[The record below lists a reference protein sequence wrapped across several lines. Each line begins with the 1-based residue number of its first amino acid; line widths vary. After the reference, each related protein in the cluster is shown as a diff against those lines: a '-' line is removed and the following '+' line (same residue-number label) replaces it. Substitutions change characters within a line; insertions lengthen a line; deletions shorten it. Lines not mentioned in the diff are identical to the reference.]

1 MRESG
6 ILLHISSL
14 PGAWGIGTMGTQA
27 FLFVDFLKNAGQ
39 SCWQILPL
47 TPTGFGDSPYQS
59 CSAFAGNHYLIDLD
73 ELVNKGL
80 LRPRELEEFFWYRE
94 GGRVDFG
101 LQYRNKL
108 RALRIAYERFND
120 TQRLDAFCREHG
132 DWLPDYALYMA
143 LKDRHQGKP
152 WYHWPHNMKFREPN
166 AVWNAR
172 QELKDQIRFYCFIQY
187 LFFEQWERLHA
198 YATKS
203 GVRIIG
209 DVPIYVPYDSVEVW
223 SSPEYFQL
231 NDELEPIAVAGCP
244 PDSFTEDG
252 QLWGNPLY
260 CWDRIEEDAFGWWIR
275 RLKAAGRLY
284 DTVRLDHFRGFDS
297 YWSVP
302 YGDDTARNGTWVKGP
317 GISFVHALRDQ
328 LPELSVIAED
338 LGYLTP
344 EVVKLRDAS
353 GYPGMK
359 VLCFAFDSREPSDY
373 LPHNY
378 DHNSVCYTGTHD
390 NVTMRQWFDTADRE
404 CVDYACNYMHL
415 TEDEGLVWGMIR
427 TAFAS
432 VSDLC
437 IIPLQ
442 DYLSLGAEARM
453 NLPGTL
459 SSNNWTWRVTADAC
473 TSALAERIRALTAM
487 YGRLGNRN

>member
-1 MRESG
+1 M
-6 ILLHISSL
+6 
-14 PGAWGIGTMGTQA
+14 
-27 FLFVDFLKNAGQ
+27 
-39 SCWQILPL
+39 
-47 TPTGFGDSPYQS
+47 
-59 CSAFAGNHYLIDLD
+59 
-73 ELVNKGL
+73 
-80 LRPRELEEFFWYRE
+80 
-94 GGRVDFG
+94 
-101 LQYRNKL
+101 
-108 RALRIAYERFND
+108 
-120 TQRLDAFCREHG
+120 
-132 DWLPDYALYMA
+132 
-143 LKDRHQGKP
+143 
-152 WYHWPHNMKFREPN
+152 
-166 AVWNAR
+166 
-172 QELKDQIRFYCFIQY
+172 
-187 LFFEQWERLHA
+187 
-198 YATKS
+198 
-203 GVRIIG
+203 
-209 DVPIYVPYDSVEVW
+209 
-223 SSPEYFQL
+223 
-231 NDELEPIAVAGCP
+231 
-244 PDSFTEDG
+244 
-252 QLWGNPLY
+252 
-260 CWDRIEEDAFGWWIR
+260 
-275 RLKAAGRLY
+275 
-284 DTVRLDHFRGFDS
+284 DHFRGFDS